1 MILSGGE
8 RQRTALARA
17 LLRRPRLL
25 LLDDALS
32 AVDAETE
39 SRILEN
45 LRSFLGTST
54 LVLATHRVFVA
65 ETCARVLVL
74 EEGRAIQFGEPD
86 TLAAQPGLFS
96 RLKRL
101 QSLERELVRGA

>member
-1 MILSGGE
+1 VALSGGE
-8 RQRTALARA
+8 RQRAALARA

-39 SRILEN
+39 SRILAN
-45 LRSFLGTST
+45 LRAFLGTST

-65 ETCARVLVL
+65 DTCARVLVL
-74 EEGRAIQFGEPD
+74 HEGKTQQLGTPEE
-86 TLAAQPGLFS
+86 LAAQPGTYA
-96 RLKRL
+96 RLRRL